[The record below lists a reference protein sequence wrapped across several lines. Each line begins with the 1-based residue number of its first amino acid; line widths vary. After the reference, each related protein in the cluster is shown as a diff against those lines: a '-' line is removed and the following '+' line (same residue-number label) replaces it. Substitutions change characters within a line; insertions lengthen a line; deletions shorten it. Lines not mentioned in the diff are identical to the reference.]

1 MARISISIPDRLMER
16 LEPVKE
22 SINISQLC
30 REALE
35 RRITTFERAAVRGG
49 HQLDT
54 DSLVERLREE
64 RALDG
69 GKFEEMGRSNAAA
82 WMSTASYLEFRVVAE
97 DRRSTNMYSYKLP
110 RTAFGTMKQHMAD
123 LNSSL
128 DGVQAIAYKT
138 AWLDSVRAVWAQIV
152 DQLELE
158 DSSGTSAGPER
169 NQL

>member
-1 MARISISIPDRLMER
+1 MARISISIPDRLMAR

-22 SINISQLC
+22 RINISQLC

-35 RRITTFERAAVRGG
+35 RRITTFERAAVQSGRE
-49 HQLDT
+49 LDT

-64 RALDG
+64 RAVDG
-69 GKFEEMGRSNAAA
+69 GKFEELGRSNAAG
-82 WMSTASYLEFRVVAE
+82 WMSTASYLEFRVVA
-97 DRRSTNMYSYKLP
+97 DDIRSTNMRNYRLP
-110 RTAFGTMKQHMAD
+110 RVAFGTMKRDMENLSA
-123 LNSSL
+123 SL

-152 DQLELE
+152 DQLEPE
-158 DSSGTSAGPER
+158 DSSGTSADPER

>member
-35 RRITTFERAAVRGG
+35 RRITTFETAAAQSG
-49 HQLDT
+49 HELDT

-69 GKFEEMGRSNAAA
+69 GKFEELGRSNAAA
-82 WMSTASYLEFRVVAE
+82 WMTTASYLEFRVVAE
-97 DRRSTNMYSYKLP
+97 DRRSTNMHSYKLP
-110 RTAFGTMKQHMAD
+110 RAAFGAMKQHMAD

-138 AWLDSVRAVWAQIV
+138 AWLDSVRAVWDQIV
-152 DQLELE
+152 DRLEPG
-158 DSSGTSAGPER
+158 DASGTSAFPE
-169 NQL
+169 QSQP